1 MSLYAEAAYFDNEPV
16 QHCAD
21 RDEVKRLD
29 RKRSLARKIA
39 EAERLAKMPGICDPL
54 PRAQVPQFQAGLDA
68 ILSLPK
74 LRRQLKSLNG
84 DG

>member
-21 RDEVKRLD
+21 RDEAARID
-29 RKRSLARKIA
+29 RKRLAAKLK
-39 EAERLAKMPGICDPL
+39 EAERLAKMPGVNPAL
-54 PRAQVPQFQAGLDA
+54 TRAQVPQFQAGLDA

>member
-21 RDEVKRLD
+21 RDEAARID
-29 RKRSLARKIA
+29 RKRVLAAKIA
-39 EAERLAKMPGICDPL
+39 EAERLAKMPGVNPAL
-54 PRAQVPQFQAGLDA
+54 TRAQVPQFQAGLDA

-74 LRRQLKSLNG
+74 LRRAMKEG
-84 DG
+84 

>member
-1 MSLYAEAAYFDNEPV
+1 MRHDSLYREAAVFDQAPV
-16 QHCAD
+16 LHCAEY
-21 RDEVKRLD
+21 DERKRLAA
-29 RKRSLARKIA
+29 KLK

-54 PRAQVPQFQAGLDA
+54 LPSQVPQFQAGLDA